1 MFAKGRITTTG
12 DVFRDEK
19 SLAFDGSNDYIQLG
33 SAFNY
38 NVHSISAWVKFN
50 ADTTHK
56 FIFDARDAN
65 DDGIMFFITSAE
77 KIMYS
82 INAVDGV
89 YDSVLTEG
97 VWYHFVGTNDGT
109 TSRIYLNG
117 VEVETADTSGTTIN
131 TTTSGTIATQS
142 FSTPGHLFNGNI
154 SEVVFYTS
162 ALTAN
167 QVKTIYNG
175 REPYNHKEGVASGNL
190 QAWYRMG
197 DGALDESGFKNGVI
211 GNEKNNTLGTN
222 LVVNGSFEADSNWA
236 DYNSVNA
243 NVRSTTQV
251 YEGTYSRKF
260 TVDGSSQGIQSDN
273 FTTETNKTYYV
284 TFQIYPD
291 DATTARIAI
300 RKGDNS
306 DWANDTAFSGLT
318 QDAWNKV
325 SLAYTDTAGG
335 SGAYLVIHGHGNT
348 SGDFYI
354 DNAKIQK
361 MGDGAGCLK
370 NMGATNIEGD
380 TP

>member
-1 MFAKGRITTTG
+1 MFSKGIATKGG

-19 SLAFDGSNDYIQLG
+19 SLAFDGSNEYVQLG

-97 VWYHFVGTNDGT
+97 VWYHLVGTNDGT

-131 TTTSGTIATQS
+131 TTTPGTIATQS

-197 DGALDESGFKNGVI
+197 DGIIDRIGKNAHTNTGAI
-211 GNEKNNTLGTN
+211 ADMSNYTLGTDVLGGKGDFSDASYWTITSGQSIVESN
-222 LVVNGSFEADSNWA
+222 VGKFLGNGSYGVIQKS
-236 DYNSVNA
+236 SVLTANKIYLAKVTCSANA
-243 NVRSTTQV
+243 GAPVHFNFGDPFPQIIPDNETGEFSICFVAGNTNVIL
-251 YEGTYSRKF
+251 Y
-260 TVDGSSQGIQSDN
+260 
-273 FTTETNKTYYV
+273 
-284 TFQIYPD
+284 
-291 DATTARIAI
+291 ATTYNEAV
-300 RKGDNS
+300 
-306 DWANDTAFSGLT
+306 T
-318 QDAWNKV
+318 
-325 SLAYTDTAGG
+325 
-335 SGAYLVIHGHGNT
+335 
-348 SGDFYI
+348 I
-354 DNAKIQK
+354 DNLTIQEV
-361 MGDGAGCLK
+361 GGNAGAMI
-370 NMGATNIEGD
+370 NMAVDDFEGD